1 MSTDVTFVFN
11 GQRYRFSKVER
22 GFVFASKL
30 GPDGKASRGR
40 PSKLNLDDVK
50 ALLPESVL
58 SGEAPV
64 TNVPTETN
72 TEPVNSFPDDTA
84 PVNVVPESNQPP
96 VTDLPVTDDGFV
108 VID

>member
-1 MSTDVTFVFN
+1 MSEVTFVFN
-11 GQRYRFSKVER
+11 GQNYRFSKVER

-58 SGEAPV
+58 TETPVTAAPV
-64 TNVPTETN
+64 ETSAEVLN
-72 TEPVNSFPDDTA
+72 TFPDDTA
-84 PVNVVPESNQPP
+84 PVNVIPESNQPP
-96 VTDLPVTDDGFV
+96 VTDLPVVDGFV